1 MFAPALPDEIQIF
14 AYGRSAELAERVL
27 ILRARGVVR
36 GPHGRAALPTPG
48 RQYALAIASFG
59 MIASSLAGTRSN
71 LAPVFVT
78 SPRLYL
84 CG

>member
-27 ILRARGVVR
+27 ILRARGMGR
-36 GPHGRAALPTPG
+36 GPHGRDALPTP
-48 RQYALAIASFG
+48 RRPYALAIALRG
-59 MIASSLAGTRSN
+59 MIVSPLAGTRSN